1 MFERCIGGPAIGK
14 MDFLSPLSLFA
25 KRTNDGSDSFWAAH
39 FARGIFGAAEKMLF
53 RLVRRDLTCALCRA
67 CNSATNGTLIGIL
80 AAHTAE
86 NELERFSNK
95 ENLEHSVK

>member
-1 MFERCIGGPAIGK
+1 MVERCIGGAGRGRV
-14 MDFLSPLSLFA
+14 DFLSPLSLFA
-25 KRTNDGSDSFWAAH
+25 KRTNGGSDSFWVAR
-39 FARGIFGAAEKMLF
+39 FARGIFGAAERVPFWL
-53 RLVRRDLTCALCRA
+53 LLRDLTCASCRA

-95 ENLEHSVK
+95 ENLQYSVK

>member
-25 KRTNDGSDSFWAAH
+25 KRTNGGSDSFWVAR
-39 FARGIFGAAEKMLF
+39 FARGIFGAAEKVLF
-53 RLVRRDLTCALCRA
+53 WLVRRDPTCALCRA

-95 ENLEHSVK
+95 ENLQHSVK